1 MGGRGDRAKDPIL
14 AGLAAPVQARGN
26 MPPMPK
32 YLFTCEVE
40 PQFLSEQSSP
50 DEDVYAFA
58 YTITITNAGEVPAQL
73 IARHWIIDNARGQT
87 EQVKGLGVVGHQ
99 PLLRPGE
106 SFQYTS
112 GTRLATPTGTM
123 RGSFFCV
130 AEDGERFEVAIP
142 LFVLDASGADGGSAR
157 VLH

>member
-1 MGGRGDRAKDPIL
+1 MTG
-14 AGLAAPVQARGN
+14 
-26 MPPMPK
+26 MPK
-32 YLFTCEVE
+32 HQFTCEVE
-40 PQFLSEQSSP
+40 PQYLAEQSSP

-58 YTITITNAGEVPAQL
+58 YTITITNSGDVTAQL
-73 IARHWIIDNARGQT
+73 IARHWIIDDARGHT
-87 EQVKGLGVVGHQ
+87 EEVKGLGVVGNQ

-112 GTRLATPTGTM
+112 GTRLSTRSGSM

-130 AEDGERFEVAIP
+130 AEDGERFEAEVPEFALVA
-142 LFVLDASGADGGSAR
+142 DAAGGEQAPR

>member
-1 MGGRGDRAKDPIL
+1 
-14 AGLAAPVQARGN
+14 
-26 MPPMPK
+26 MPK

-50 DEDVYAFA
+50 EEDQYAFA
-58 YTITITNAGEVPAQL
+58 YTITITNAGEVTAQL
-73 IARHWIIDNARGQT
+73 ISRHWIIDNEDGHI

-112 GTRLATPTGTM
+112 GTRLTTPTGTM

-130 AEDGERFEVAIP
+130 AEDGERFEAEVPAFELRAP
-142 LFVLDASGADGGSAR
+142 GSGEAPAR